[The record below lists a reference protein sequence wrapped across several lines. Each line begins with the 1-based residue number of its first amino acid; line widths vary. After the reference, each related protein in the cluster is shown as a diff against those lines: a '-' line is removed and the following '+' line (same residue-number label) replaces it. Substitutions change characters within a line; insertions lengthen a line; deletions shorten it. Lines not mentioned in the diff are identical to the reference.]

1 MLSDSDA
8 RADRGD
14 RFVCLLPP
22 CRARQWRTGAGM
34 KYTTVSGGR
43 DAYRKGTIRVE
54 NYILRIYR
62 RDEHHPDRVVGV
74 VEDVENGETT
84 PFRNLGQLIAILSK
98 QHSLDVESEEL
109 ERV

>member
-1 MLSDSDA
+1 MLSESDA

-14 RFVCLLPP
+14 RADCLLLLR
-22 CRARQWRTGAGM
+22 RARQWRAGAGM
-34 KYTTVSGGR
+34 KYTTASGGR
-43 DAYRKGTIRVE
+43 DAYWKGSIRVE

-62 RDEHHPDRVVGV
+62 RDEQDRDRIVGV

-84 PFRNLGQLIAILSK
+84 SFRNFSQLIEVVAKRHPVDI
-98 QHSLDVESEEL
+98 ESEEL